1 MVDPKDDLVEFLRT
15 NVDGSTFSVP
25 FDKQSDIVHA
35 DYEGSREYP
44 EIAVVSKDSITPG
57 GGQTGAT
64 GVDPTGAG
72 AIQDT
77 IYLIQ
82 VDCWGGTEDTP
93 VYSDY
98 DSHPDAVSVE
108 LGEEVARVCRVGTSG
123 APSGYE
129 WMFCHPPYEADDTD
143 ASPTSHREIV
153 EVRMKVTYVP

>member
-1 MVDPKDDLVEFLRT
+1 MVDPKDDLVEFLRG
-15 NVDGSTFSVP
+15 NVDGTAFSVP
-25 FDKQSDIVHA
+25 FDNAEDIVHA
-35 DYEGSREYP
+35 DYEGTREYP

-64 GVDPTGAG
+64 GIDPTGAG

-82 VDCWGGTEDTP
+82 VDCWGGVEDEDPYPGLDT
-93 VYSDY
+93 
-98 DSHPDAVSVE
+98 HPDIVAVE
-108 LGEEVARVCRVGTSG
+108 LGEEVARVCRVTPEN
-123 APSGYE
+123 APEGYE

-153 EVRMKVTYVP
+153 EVRMKVTYTP